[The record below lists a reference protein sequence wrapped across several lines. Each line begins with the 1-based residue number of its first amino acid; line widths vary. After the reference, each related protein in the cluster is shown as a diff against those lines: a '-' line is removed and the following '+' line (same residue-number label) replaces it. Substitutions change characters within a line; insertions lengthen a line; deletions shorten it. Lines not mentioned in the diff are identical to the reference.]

1 MIVSPCPYKP
11 NSHQGKNHF
20 LFPELNV
27 RKRIKKGML
36 FHKRLSYS
44 QLEIPLLYGLSCRRV
59 VESCRRNV
67 LHTVCSP
74 SIKTH
79 KHCFKWVANSH
90 TEKTVQTQNAVKN
103 SIALLLPIN
112 CLTQSYKGSVFYES
126 LLLTW
131 HFWELTSFKMAK
143 KLERNIEVNLSQSS
157 LSIWSAQKLTW

>member
-11 NSHQGKNHF
+11 NSQQGKNHF
-20 LFPELNV
+20 LFPVLNV

-36 FHKRLSYS
+36 FHKCPSYS

-90 TEKTVQTQNAVKN
+90 TEKTVCSDTENAVKN
-103 SIALLLPIN
+103 SIALLLPIS
-112 CLTQSYKGSVFYES
+112 CLTQSYKGAFFYES
-126 LLLTW
+126 LLLTRQ
-131 HFWELTSFKMAK
+131 FWELTSFKMAK

-157 LSIWSAQKLTW
+157 LSV